1 MIAMP
6 RKSAKKLK
14 GRGNGFK
21 NLRPRRQ
28 MKARKAGPTDGHRRR
43 MGMSEN
49 LAEHYALPIP
59 QEVEDEITEQRSIVT
74 AHVQSGVS

>member
-28 MKARKAGPTDGHRRR
+28 MKARKAGPTNRGRP
-43 MGMSEN
+43 MG
-49 LAEHYALPIP
+49 IGGGW
-59 QEVEDEITEQRSIVT
+59 V
-74 AHVQSGVS
+74 

>member
-14 GRGNGFK
+14 GRGKGRK

-28 MKARKAGPTDGHRRR
+28 MNGRKAGATDRGRVKG
-43 MGMSEN
+43 MGIGGW
-49 LAEHYALPIP
+49 A
-59 QEVEDEITEQRSIVT
+59 
-74 AHVQSGVS
+74 

>member
-14 GRGNGFK
+14 GRGNRFK

-28 MKARKAGPTDGHRRR
+28 KMKARKAGQTDRGRPK
-43 MGMSEN
+43 GIGGGGW
-49 LAEHYALPIP
+49 L
-59 QEVEDEITEQRSIVT
+59 
-74 AHVQSGVS
+74 